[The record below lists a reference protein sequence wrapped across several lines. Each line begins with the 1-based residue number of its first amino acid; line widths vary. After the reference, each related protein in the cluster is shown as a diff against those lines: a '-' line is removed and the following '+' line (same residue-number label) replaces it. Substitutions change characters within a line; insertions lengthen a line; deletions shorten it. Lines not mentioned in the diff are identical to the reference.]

1 MILIALA
8 NAVNCVSRCSQLYCP
23 IQLAVLT
30 YKLVVSPY
38 TVRCTSPPD
47 FFLPV
52 FAQISVGE
60 TEVMIAEEAAVGGE
74 W

>member
-1 MILIALA
+1 MILIAQA
-8 NAVNCVSRCSQLYCP
+8 NAVNCVARCSQLYCL

-30 YKLVVSPY
+30 Y

-52 FAQISVGE
+52 FAQIGVGE